1 MIPALEA
8 EGLGKRYGSWALRDC
23 TFALLPGQVTALVGP
38 NGAGKSTL
46 LELAAGLIRPT
57 VGRVNLFGRDPVN
70 DAAAVLP
77 MFGFLGQ
84 DRPLYR
90 GFTVAD
96 IMTFGRKLNASWDHD
111 LATERIARLGLDP
124 RKKIGQLSGGQQ
136 AQIALVLAL
145 AKCPQLLLLDEP
157 IAAFDPLARREFLQ
171 QLMETVSERGT
182 TVLLSSHILGDL
194 ERVCDSLIV
203 LSAANV
209 KLAGELDD
217 IMAGHR
223 LVVGPVAE
231 KTLASSQ
238 HFVIGCSQTE
248 RQVSMLVRL
257 DGTLV
262 LGDAWSVTEPSL
274 EEIVLA
280 YLQTGP
286 TDVRSDRIEVTS
298 R

>member
-1 MIPALEA
+1 
-8 EGLGKRYGSWALRDC
+8 LRDC

-57 VGRVNLFGRDPVN
+57 AGRVAVFGRNPVN
-70 DAAAVLP
+70 DATAVLP
-77 MFGFLGQ
+77 RFGFLGQ

-96 IMTFGRKLNASWDHD
+96 LLTFGRKLNPSWDD
-111 LATERIARLGLDP
+111 DFARERIARLGLDP
-124 RKKIGQLSGGQQ
+124 RKRIGQLSGGQQ
-136 AQIALVLAL
+136 AQAALVLAL
-145 AKCPQLLLLDEP
+145 AKRPHLLLLDEP

-171 QLMETVSERGT
+171 QLMETVGERGT

-194 ERVCDSLIV
+194 ERVCDSLIL
-203 LSAANV
+203 LSAAKV
-209 KLAGELDD
+209 KLGGELEE

-231 KTLASSQ
+231 KSLASSQ
-238 HFVIGCSQTE
+238 HVVIACSQTE

-257 DGTLV
+257 DGPLV
-262 LGDAWSVTEPSL
+262 LADAWSVTMPSL

-280 YLQTGP
+280 YLLASSA
-286 TDVRSDRIEVTS
+286 DVRSDRVEVTS
-298 R
+298 